1 MGKKQLSVIVA
12 LLICIFLPHAV
23 LAELY
28 GWIDENGVKHF
39 SNYPPP
45 EGVKSFRHTLEIQSK
60 ATDADVQKNI
70 RQQNQHSAP
79 TPSDKDVSG
88 KSVQGDGIPQDD
100 NVTSDNVTSDVDW
113 IRRGAYKRHEKRK
126 QHERR
131 EERREERAN
140 ENLDRGEN
148 HKEEKQEPG
157 KEVKQDRQEEPVKR
171 EAQYREPEKK
181 KHRPKK

>member
-1 MGKKQLSVIVA
+1 MGKKQLSLIVA
-12 LLICIFLPHAV
+12 LLICIFLPCAA

-60 ATDADVQKNI
+60 ETDADVQKNI
-70 RQQNQHSAP
+70 GQHNQHSAP
-79 TPSDKDVSG
+79 TPSDEDVSG
-88 KSVQGDGIPQDD
+88 KSGQGDGTPKD
-100 NVTSDNVTSDVDW
+100 DNVTSDVDRS
-113 IRRGAYKRHEKRK
+113 RRRAYKQREKRK

-131 EERREERAN
+131 EERREERVN
-140 ENLDRGEN
+140 ENLDRGEK

-171 EAQYREPEKK
+171 EPQYSKPEKK

>member
-12 LLICIFLPHAV
+12 LLICIFLPHAA

-88 KSVQGDGIPQDD
+88 KSGDGTPQDD
-100 NVTSDNVTSDVDW
+100 NVTLDEDRS
-113 IRRGAYKRHEKRK
+113 RRRAYKRREKLK
-126 QHERR
+126 QHEHR
-131 EERREERAN
+131 EERRKERVN
-140 ENLDRGEN
+140 KNLDRG
-148 HKEEKQEPG
+148 
-157 KEVKQDRQEEPVKR
+157 
-171 EAQYREPEKK
+171 K
-181 KHRPKK
+181 KHK